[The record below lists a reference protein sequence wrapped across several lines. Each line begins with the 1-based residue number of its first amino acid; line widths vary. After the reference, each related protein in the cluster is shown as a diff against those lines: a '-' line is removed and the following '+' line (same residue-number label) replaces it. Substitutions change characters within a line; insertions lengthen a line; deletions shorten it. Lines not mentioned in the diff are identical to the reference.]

1 MSIKKKALGILC
13 ASLIGLNAVNSPAT
27 PGINSMGR
35 QKIGHSFD
43 EFFQE
48 DIKSQNTLEELISY
62 NYSRYNTL
70 FRKIKSI
77 APEET
82 TQDLVENSYL
92 IHWIKFFILRYSKY
106 PENLGRLGYELEKI
120 IPEGD
125 NISVFLHK
133 KNSRRDS
140 FLEIDL
146 NLDSPVNYIDADEMR
161 KFLNGN
167 ESYISKNDEKGSL
180 VYRIIKSEE

>member
-1 MSIKKKALGILC
+1 MGIKKKAIGILC
-13 ASLIGLNAVNSPAT
+13 ASLIGLNAVNCSAT
-27 PGINSMGR
+27 PGINSEDR
-35 QKIGHSFD
+35 QKIAYDYD
-43 EFFQE
+43 EFFRE

-77 APEET
+77 VPEET
-82 TQDLVENSYL
+82 TQDLIKNSYL
-92 IHWIKFFILRYSKY
+92 IHWIRFFILRYSKY
-106 PENLGRLGYELEKI
+106 PDNLGRLGYELEKI
-120 IPEGD
+120 VPKGD

-133 KNSRRDS
+133 KDSPRDF

-146 NLDSPVNYIDADEMR
+146 NLDSPINYISTDEMK

-167 ESYISKNDEKGSL
+167 ESYISKIDEEGNL
-180 VYRIIKSEE
+180 VYRIIKSGK